1 MRALPQP
8 QVPGAAGTPGGQG
21 WGGHCSPGCTLR
33 PQGSGGGGA
42 GAGKADGHRCPAL
55 RSAAP
60 ASPGDAQAEGGASA
74 QSWCGGPGWRR
85 LLPTAAHDNRG
96 ALARRRATSYCFAV
110 PRHAPAR
117 GRYPTETPY
126 LRALGLVCTAQAS
139 GGDGPSGLS
148 LTGPG
153 MGRDAARGPVLHL
166 RQRPSCPPCPAL
178 VQRPCHPQP
187 PPRVCRPWAAH
198 PAAGSGF
205 PGAKPLSGPP
215 GGRRPP
221 STRPRGVSSRVR
233 RFLHSHTHACAHA
246 GAPVTGAANVLV
258 RTARPLPRN
267 RSPSFR
273 LRAARVLSRAC
284 AGRSRSW
291 ALGGRA
297 RGQVRPTRLG
307 PRPRGC

>member
-1 MRALPQP
+1 M
-8 QVPGAAGTPGGQG
+8 
-21 WGGHCSPGCTLR
+21 
-33 PQGSGGGGA
+33 
-42 GAGKADGHRCPAL
+42 GKADGHRCTAP
-55 RSAAP
+55 RSTAP
-60 ASPGDAQAEGGASA
+60 ASPGNAQAEGGASA
-74 QSWCGGPGWRR
+74 QSWFGGPGWRR

-117 GRYPTETPY
+117 GRYPTETPS

-153 MGRDAARGPVLHL
+153 MRRDAARGPVLHL

-205 PGAKPLSGPP
+205 PGQNHSRGLQGDGVLPAHVPRSKLPCPAFPALPHTRVCTRGIARDRCCKRPSVNSNALFP
-215 GGRRPP
+215 G
-221 STRPRGVSSRVR
+221 TKVPRSASEQPVS
-233 RFLHSHTHACAHA
+233 
-246 GAPVTGAANVLV
+246 
-258 RTARPLPRN
+258 
-267 RSPSFR
+267 
-273 LRAARVLSRAC
+273 
-284 AGRSRSW
+284 
-291 ALGGRA
+291 
-297 RGQVRPTRLG
+297 
-307 PRPRGC
+307 